1 MDELRKQLKETLATV
16 FSFYLKAHNF
26 HWNVEGPLFFEYHK
40 LFQEIYEDVY
50 ASVDDLA
57 ENLRK
62 IGTYAPGSYTR
73 FGELTKIDDCV
84 DVPSSQEMIEQLLS
98 DNTIVIDSL
107 NASFKLAAEINN
119 QGLMNYLADRIDAHS
134 KWSWFLRASKK
145 KGE

>member
-40 LFQEIYEDVY
+40 LFQQIYEDVFE
-50 ASVDDLA
+50 SVDDLA

-73 FGELTKIDDCV
+73 FSELSKIVDCI
-84 DVPSSQEMIEQLLS
+84 DVPSQTEMVEQLLS
-98 DNTIVIDSL
+98 DNVIVLDSL
-107 NASFKLAAEINN
+107 NESLKQATSINN
-119 QGLMNYLADRIDAHS
+119 QGLMNYLADRIDAHN
-134 KWSWFLRASKK
+134 KWAWFLRASKK

>member
-40 LFQEIYEDVY
+40 LFQQIYEDVFE
-50 ASVDDLA
+50 SVDDLA

-73 FGELTKIDDCV
+73 FGELSKIVDCI
-84 DVPSSQEMIEQLLS
+84 DVPSQTEMVEQLLS
-98 DNTIVIDSL
+98 DNVIVLDSL
-107 NASFKLAAEINN
+107 NESLKQATSINN
-119 QGLMNYLADRIDAHS
+119 QGLMNYLADRIDAHN
-134 KWSWFLRASKK
+134 KWAWFLRASKK